1 MARAFALLVVLLAAL
16 ALGADAAKALRA
28 PRRIV
33 GDNTQ
38 ITAVQ
43 GLISR
48 FVSKTVAASFVLQ
61 IIPQTDNKDVMQIT
75 PLGKGRIQ
83 LSGSNGVS
91 LAAAFHMY
99 LKVRPG
105 ASYKISLHLRC
116 VNRRVSLR

>member
-1 MARAFALLVVLLAAL
+1 MARTLALLVVLLAAL
-16 ALGADAAKALRA
+16 AVGANAAKALRA

-33 GDNTQ
+33 DDNTQ

-99 LKVRPG
+99 LRVRPA
-105 ASYKISLHLRC
+105 ASHNLFST
-116 VNRRVSLR
+116 SAA